1 MFWAADFEY
10 DEEKPFWKKYNK
22 SIQKIYPSQQGNMDL
37 FFIQALDVVLCRQNP
52 LLQKMNIKLLN
63 INFKNINC
71 YLIATLPR
79 GYEGE
84 TGFSLIAK
92 NC

>member
-22 SIQKIYPSQQGNMDL
+22 SIQKIYPSQGTMDL
-37 FFIQALDVVLCRQNP
+37 YFVQALYVVLIRQEP
-52 LLQKMNIKLLN
+52 LLQKLNIKLLN
-63 INFKNINC
+63 INFKDINC

-79 GYEGE
+79 GYESE
-84 TGFSLIAK
+84 TGLSLIAK